1 MGTLNKEQI
10 SDALIEAMNKE
21 DLHTRAAAGHLNL
34 NPCYI
39 SMAQNPKSWDS
50 MSNPAWVR
58 LEEWYGTRGPIA
70 LFEIPDGEE
79 IWKPKERYNGVRK
92 EAVSMGLR
100 APNKNKEEGKKEGKK
115 VEKSDPPPVQNK
127 PPVKVEIEP
136 KQEPQFTDAVR
147 LKVALDIEINLVV
160 NGQKVQLR

>member
-1 MGTLNKEQI
+1 MTTTDRKQI
-10 SDALIEAMNKE
+10 SDALKEAMNKE
-21 DLHTRAAAGHLNL
+21 DLHTRATAKALNL

-50 MSNPAWVR
+50 MSNPAWTR
-58 LEEWYGTRGPIA
+58 LEEWYETREPLK
-70 LFEIPDGEE
+70 LFQIPDGEPVFT
-79 IWKPKERYNGVRK
+79 PKERYNGERK
-92 EAVSMGLR
+92 EAVSLGLR
-100 APNKNKEEGKKEGKK
+100 APNKNKKGVDK
-115 VEKSDPPPVQNK
+115 VEKLTPPSFQNK
-127 PPVKVEIEP
+127 PPVKVEIES